1 MSVYPPA
8 DTLAIKAGNVDM
20 TGNANVSSNLTVS
33 GTISGSGAGLT
44 SIPSSAISGTLSQWT
59 TNGTMINYMDGNVGI
74 GVASPGAELHVAGD
88 GAIIVP
94 SGTDAQRPSNAVAGM
109 IRFNIEQSKLEIH
122 DGTDWKQLS
131 FGAVPF
137 SGNTTLIETNTLAT
151 NREWAYGAMPGSP
164 RTLLDYVTSF
174 GKDHTSTNDGTA
186 TWNNGSATVPL
197 TYRST
202 FSSSP
207 RYFSSGNF
215 VMFHGD
221 GGADTL
227 DWALFNF
234 GPRSGDYSGNQ
245 NYSNYGF
252 FGGESPSQSGA
263 SNNYTVEY
271 GYIWGWG
278 DNGWVL
284 LWKDIL
290 GTNTGG
296 WSSKQQYWYTAGNTV
311 SSSSMTT
318 NGKRSEYDTMNITHI
333 GFSVGK

>member
-1 MSVYPPA
+1 
-8 DTLAIKAGNVDM
+8 
-20 TGNANVSSNLTVS
+20 
-33 GTISGSGAGLT
+33 
-44 SIPSSAISGTLSQWT
+44 
-59 TNGTMINYMDGNVGI
+59 
-74 GVASPGAELHVAGD
+74 
-88 GAIIVP
+88 
-94 SGTDAQRPSNAVAGM
+94 M

-131 FGAVPF
+131 FGGHNHAQIF
-137 SGNTTLIETNTLAT
+137 SGNTALIETNTLAT

-174 GKDHTSTNDGTA
+174 GKNHTSTNDGTA
-186 TWNNGSATVPL
+186 VWNNGSDTQAL
-197 TYRST
+197 TYRSGA
-202 FSSSP
+202 S
-207 RYFSSGNF
+207 YFSSGNW

-221 GGADTL
+221 GGADYL

-234 GPRSGDYSGNQ
+234 GPRSGDYSGHQ
-245 NYSNYGF
+245 TSSSYGF
-252 FGGESPSQSGA
+252 FGGESPNQSGA
-263 SNNYTVEY
+263 SNGNTVEY

-290 GTNTGG
+290 GTSGGG
-296 WSSKQQYWYTAGNTV
+296 WSSKQQYWYTAGNTI

-318 NGKRSEYDTMNITHI
+318 NGKRSEYDTLNITHI